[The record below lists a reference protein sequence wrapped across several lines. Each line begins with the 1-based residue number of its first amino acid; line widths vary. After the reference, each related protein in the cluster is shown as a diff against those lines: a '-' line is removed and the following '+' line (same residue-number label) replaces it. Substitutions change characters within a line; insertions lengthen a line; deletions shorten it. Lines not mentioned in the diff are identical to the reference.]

1 MAFFNDTATG
11 GFQPK
16 RKFRFLVSFSKLGNM
31 TFMVKSVN
39 KPSCEVKSTEHAI
52 LNHKFK
58 FPGIV
63 TWKDVSCTFIDAVE
77 PNIGSK
83 FYNALR
89 NSGYVE
95 PTTEGKLV
103 TGLTKVQST
112 NVLGEVYIDQLD
124 GGGIQLPEGGFD
136 PGDATYG
143 PDLTQIVERWTLKNA
158 WIKGVTFGE
167 GLGYDQEDLV
177 EVKVDIVYDFAN
189 YELQPSAYNG

>member
-39 KPSCEVKSTEHAI
+39 KPSYEVKSTEHAI

-103 TGLTKVQST
+103 TGLTKVQ
-112 NVLGEVYIDQLD
+112 
-124 GGGIQLPEGGFD
+124 
-136 PGDATYG
+136 
-143 PDLTQIVERWTLKNA
+143 
-158 WIKGVTFGE
+158 
-167 GLGYDQEDLV
+167 
-177 EVKVDIVYDFAN
+177 
-189 YELQPSAYNG
+189 